1 MAKDTLKQLDR
12 DVDRW
17 LFAGALIARTDPNLA
32 GARDTLAPLAA
43 RAPALGK
50 VTDQIEKLQTATGK
64 AAASELLA
72 LASLMA
78 QVRGAQATPALPEA
92 SGDMQ
97 PLPPAR
103 KIGTPLTPTEL
114 NTLVGALTN
123 APDSRQRSRII
134 RDYATSDRG
143 AARDLRILPL
153 VLPALSDGAIAEVV
167 VQYLVPAL
175 GEAIVPS
182 LQKQLDLEKGR
193 ALDVRLL
200 RAIAQIE
207 GAKATDMLREAIEKG
222 GPDIRAAAIAQLGR
236 IDPLAA
242 EPIAIVLSDKDRSK
256 DVRVAAVHA
265 LAGAPSDETLG
276 VLLRAFGGTAEMRS
290 AAESSLAV
298 SKHPRANERI
308 LALFTPELRDLGHFR
323 IKKTT
328 TKEEKD
334 AAAKAQ
340 KAHTSQIEYLVD
352 LVDLLT
358 TRGTDEG
365 ANLVLE
371 TFRHH
376 KVKEVRDAAARALL
390 RIGFPGAW
398 EELMPSLYDAP
409 DATRDD
415 FVGGVIALDAAKA
428 HDRLARFFE
437 PTALARKNGIHLAQS
452 ILARIA
458 NHFVEVEEGEDG
470 APGSGETAEAVTAIR
485 KDERWLAL
493 GAAMLEQGGLRAP
506 ALTLLLHANS
516 PKTLGD
522 ELSVSR
528 QEGLPSDEALLVFE
542 YLGKQRDSRI
552 LHAFIRLLEPL
563 HGGYDYGRACNVMI
577 AYDDPALA
585 PMLRSW
591 LDAKQKRKRLS
602 RAEAT
607 PFEECLRF
615 LERARTAATT
625 DD

>member
-17 LFAGALIARTDPNLA
+17 LFAGAQIARTDPNLA
-32 GARDTLAPLAA
+32 GARDMLAPLAA

-50 VTDQIEKLQTATGK
+50 VTQQIEKLQNATGK

-123 APDSRQRSRII
+123 APDSRQRSRVI
-134 RDYATSDRG
+134 RDYATSDRC

-153 VLPALSDGAIAEVV
+153 VVPALSDGAIAEVV

-182 LQKQLDLEKGR
+182 LQRQLDLEKGR

-200 RAIAQIE
+200 RAIARIE
-207 GAKATDMLREAIEKG
+207 GAKATPMLREGIEKG
-222 GPDIRAAAIAQLGR
+222 PPDIRAAAIAELGR
-236 IDPLAA
+236 IDALAA
-242 EPIAIVLSDKDRSK
+242 EPIALVLAEKDRSK
-256 DVRVAAVHA
+256 EVRVAAVHA
-265 LAGAPSDETLG
+265 LAGAPSDEALE
-276 VLLRAFGGTAEMRS
+276 VLLRAFGGTAELRS
-290 AAESSLAV
+290 AAESSLAA

-308 LALFTPELRDLGHFR
+308 VALFSPELRDLGHYR
-323 IKKTT
+323 IKKAT

-334 AAAKAQ
+334 AAAKEQ
-340 KAHTSQIEYLVD
+340 KAHTNQVEYLVD
-352 LVDLLT
+352 LVDLLA

-371 TFRHH
+371 AFRKH
-376 KVKEVRDAAARALL
+376 KVKDVRDAAARALL
-390 RIGFPGAW
+390 RIGYPGAW

-409 DATRDD
+409 DATKDD
-415 FVGGVIALDAAKA
+415 FVGGVVALDPAKA
-428 HDRLARFFE
+428 HERLARFFE
-437 PTALARKNGIHLAQS
+437 PAVLAQKNGLDLAQR

-458 NHFVEVEEGEDG
+458 NHFVELEEEDDGTPGNGE
-470 APGSGETAEAVTAIR
+470 SAEATQVIR
-485 KDERWLAL
+485 KDERWVDLGVAAL
-493 GAAMLEQGGLRAP
+493 GNKGLRIS
-506 ALTLLLHANS
+506 ALTLLLHAGS

-522 ELSVSR
+522 ALSVSR
-528 QEGLPSDEALLVFE
+528 EEGLSSEEALLVFE
-542 YLGKQRDSRI
+542 CLGKHRDPRI
-552 LHAFIRLLEPL
+552 LHAFLRLLEPL
-563 HGGYDYGRACNVMI
+563 RGGYEYGRACNVMT

-585 PMLRSW
+585 PMLRGW

-602 RAEAT
+602 RAEAA

-615 LERARTAATT
+615 LERARAAASE

>member
-17 LFAGALIARTDPNLA
+17 LFAGAQIARTDPSLE

-50 VTDQIEKLQTATGK
+50 VVEQIDKLQKATGK
-64 AAASELLA
+64 AAAAELLA

-78 QVRGAQATPALPEA
+78 QVRGAQATPALPGANGEML
-92 SGDMQ
+92 S
-97 PLPPAR
+97 LPPAR

-123 APDSRQRSRII
+123 APDARQRSRII
-134 RDYATSDRG
+134 RDYAMSDRG

-153 VLPALSDGAIAEVV
+153 VIPALSDGAIAEVV

-182 LQKQLDLEKGR
+182 LLRHLDLEKGR

-200 RAIAQIE
+200 RAVAKIE
-207 GAKATDMLREAIEKG
+207 GPKAIDLLREALEKG
-222 GPDIRAAAIAQLGR
+222 GAEIRATAIAELGR

-242 EPIAIVLSDKDRSK
+242 EPIAAVLAEKDRSK
-256 DVRVAAVHA
+256 EVRVAAIHA
-265 LAGAPSDETLG
+265 LAGAPSDAALE

-290 AAESSLAV
+290 AAETSLAA
-298 SKHPRANERI
+298 SEHPRADERI
-308 LALFTPELRDLGHFR
+308 VALFSPELRDLGHFR

-340 KAHTSQIEYLVD
+340 KAHGDKIEYLVD

-358 TRGTDEG
+358 ARGTEEG
-365 ANLVLE
+365 VNLVLE
-371 TFRHH
+371 AFRQH

-390 RIGFPGAW
+390 RVGYPCAW
-398 EELMPSLYDAP
+398 EELVPSLQDAP
-409 DATRDD
+409 DTTKEE
-415 FVGGVIALDAAKA
+415 FIGGVIALDPARA

-437 PTALARKNGIHLAQS
+437 PAALAQKNGVDLAGR
-452 ILARIA
+452 ILSRIG
-458 NHFVEVEEGEDG
+458 NCFTDVEDVDDG
-470 APGSGETAEAVTAIR
+470 APTGVASAEAITAIR
-485 KDERWLAL
+485 EDERWVDLAV
-493 GAAMLEQGGLRAP
+493 AMLAHAGLRGS
-506 ALTLLLHANS
+506 ALQILSRAGS

-522 ELSVSR
+522 ALALSR
-528 QEGLPSDEALLVFE
+528 EEGLSSDDITLLFD
-542 YLGKQRDSRI
+542 YLGKQRDPRI

-563 HGGYDYGRACNVMI
+563 RGGYEYGRACNVMTV
-577 AYDDPALA
+577 YDDPALA

-602 RAEAT
+602 RAEMA

-615 LERARTAATT
+615 LERNRAAAPASA
-625 DD
+625 

>member
-17 LFAGALIARTDPNLA
+17 LFAGAQIARTDPNLA

-50 VTDQIEKLQTATGK
+50 VVEQIDKLQTATGK

-78 QVRGAQATPALPEA
+78 QVRGAQATPALPE
-92 SGDMQ
+92 SNGELT
-97 PLPPAR
+97 PLPPTR

-123 APDSRQRSRII
+123 APDARQRSRVI
-134 RDYATSDRG
+134 RDYAMSDRG
-143 AARDLRILPL
+143 AARDLRLLPL
-153 VLPALSDGAIAEVV
+153 VIPALADGAIAEVV

-182 LQKQLDLEKGR
+182 LQRHLDLEKGR
-193 ALDVRLL
+193 ALDVRVL
-200 RAIAQIE
+200 RAIARIE
-207 GAKATDMLREAIEKG
+207 GAKATDLLREAVEKG
-222 GPDIRAAAIAQLGR
+222 VPDIRAAAIAELGR

-242 EPIAIVLSDKDRSK
+242 EPIAIVLAEKDRSK

-265 LAGAPSDETLG
+265 LAGAPSDEALD
-276 VLLRAFGGTAEMRS
+276 VLLRAFGGTAELRS
-290 AAESSLAV
+290 AAESSLAA
-298 SKHPRANERI
+298 SKHPRADERI
-308 LALFTPELRDLGHFR
+308 VALFSPELRDLGHFR
-323 IKKTT
+323 IKKAT

-334 AAAKAQ
+334 AAAKEQ
-340 KAHTSQIEYLVD
+340 KAHTNQIEYLVD

-358 TRGTDEG
+358 ARGTDEG

-371 TFRHH
+371 AFRRH
-376 KVKEVRDAAARALL
+376 KVKDVRDAAARALL

-409 DATRDD
+409 DATKED
-415 FVGGVIALDAAKA
+415 FVRGVIALDPAKA
-428 HDRLARFFE
+428 HERLARFFE
-437 PTALARKNGIHLAQS
+437 PGALAQKNGTDLATR
-452 ILARIA
+452 ILARIG
-458 NHFVEVEEGEDG
+458 NHFVEYEENEDG
-470 APGSGETAEAVTAIR
+470 TPGNGESPEAIR
-485 KDERWLAL
+485 AIRNDERWVDLAV
-493 GAAMLEQGGLRAP
+493 AMLGNTNLRTP
-506 ALTLLLHANS
+506 ALMVLANANA

-522 ELSVSR
+522 ALSVSR
-528 QEGLPSDEALLVFE
+528 QEGLSSEDALLVFV
-542 YLGKQRDSRI
+542 YLGKQRDPRI
-552 LHAFIRLLEPL
+552 LHAFLRLLEPL
-563 HGGYDYGRACNVMI
+563 RGGYEYGRACNIMT

-602 RAEAT
+602 RAEAA

-615 LERARTAATT
+615 LERARTAAST